1 MYNPRRFADKQ
12 IAALF
17 RSARNLEEFLC
28 DHYVLLPSC

>member
-17 RSARNLEEFLC
+17 RSLGNLEEFLC
-28 DHYVLLPSC
+28 GYQVLLPFC